1 MDERTHLEKM
11 LELMDKKKP
20 TAEDLKAMK
29 QAFDAIPDL
38 WRAVSLASNAA
49 SRAIEQTNATPE
61 ARVWMKANYE
71 GQKRALGYAQ
81 AAPLEQGLI
90 EHAAL
95 CWVRLQTVE
104 QSYSNVIAQN
114 CTLALAD
121 YWERRLSAAQR
132 RYLRACETLAR
143 VRRLRLPAVQVN
155 IADKQ
160 VNIAGGSP

>member
-1 MDERTHLEKM
+1 MDEKAHLEKM
-11 LELMDKKKP
+11 IEVMGKKKP

-38 WRAVSLASNAA
+38 WRTVSLASNAA
-49 SRAIEQTNATPE
+49 STAIEQTNTTPD
-61 ARVWMKANYE
+61 ARVAMKANYE

-81 AAPLEQGLI
+81 ATPLEQGLI

-95 CWVRLQTVE
+95 CWMRLQSVE
-104 QSYSNVIAQN
+104 QGYSGNLAQG